1 MLTFN
6 DIFGQERA
14 IESLRRAYLSDCLPH
29 GLIFAGPAGV
39 GKATAARA
47 LGAVF
52 LCEKPREDL
61 ACGKCASCRVFEAG
75 NHPDYHVIVKE
86 MVRAYDKTGES
97 KATDLSI
104 NVIRPELIEAAGRKA
119 AMSRGKVFVIEQAEL
134 MSSAAQNASLK
145 TLEEPQGRTIIILLA
160 TQAGALLPTIRSRCQ
175 IIRFVPLERD
185 VVQRELEKRRI
196 SKSDAA
202 DAADLTDG
210 SLGVAM
216 WWLEDGV
223 IARARE
229 LRDKM
234 ERLLSGQVRGDLP
247 EWFKKASDE
256 YAEKQLVRDPLGSK
270 SQFTRDGLAIYFHL
284 AAEMLRGRLAETDDA
299 EQLER
304 LCAGIDALARGETFL
319 DANVTASLIFQQI
332 AATFERLFT
341 TVGASAR

>member
-14 IESLRRAYLSDCLPH
+14 IESLRRAYLSDRLSH

-39 GKATAARA
+39 GKASAARA

-52 LCEKPREDL
+52 LCEKPKDDL
-61 ACGKCASCRVFEAG
+61 PCGKCASCQIFEAG
-75 NHPDYHVIVKE
+75 NHPDFHVIVKE

-119 AMSRGKVFVIEQAEL
+119 AMSRGKVFVIKQAEL
-134 MSSAAQNASLK
+134 MNLQAQNASLK

-160 TQAGALLPTIRSRCQ
+160 TQSGALLPTIRSRCQ
-175 IIRFVPLERD
+175 IIQFVPLERE
-185 VVQRELEKRRI
+185 VVRRELEKRKI

-202 DAADLTDG
+202 AASELTDG

-216 WWLEDGV
+216 RWLEDGV
-223 IARARE
+223 VARAGE
-229 LRDKM
+229 LRVKM
-234 ERLLSGQVRGDLP
+234 ESMLNGRVPGDLP
-247 EWFKKASDE
+247 DWFKKASDE

-270 SQFTRDGLAIYFHL
+270 SQFTRDGLAVYFQL
-284 AAEMLRGRLAETDDA
+284 AAEMLRRRLTDEDDA
-299 EQLER
+299 ERLER
-304 LCAGIDALARGETFL
+304 LCAGIDALARGEMYL
-319 DANVTASLIFQQI
+319 DANVTSSLIFQQI

-341 TVGASAR
+341 TAEASAR